1 MRILAFTCLILL
13 LVSCQKPA
21 GRACWKK
28 SGVQSE
34 SELPLDAFQYVSI
47 HDGIE
52 LILIQDTVNFL
63 TWEAGA
69 NLMNF
74 LEAQIIADTLSLKNL
89 NRCRFLRYKNGRV
102 KAYLHFKNIE
112 ELFLAN
118 SQSVSTANLWSADQ
132 LLVHLEEGVGKVH
145 LDLEVEKL
153 EIRNIYG
160 WQPLFLEGQ
169 CKALFVDFDGSAS
182 LNSMGLHIADS
193 VSFRSSSPISSQI
206 NVDGSILKAQLY
218 GPGDLY
224 YTGLPTAI
232 YKSEYN
238 TGKVRPK

>member
-1 MRILAFTCLILL
+1 MRILAFTCLIFLL
-13 LVSCQKPA
+13 TACQKPA

-28 SGVQSE
+28 SGVQTE
-34 SELPLDAFQYVSI
+34 SELTLDAFQYVRL

-63 TWEAGA
+63 KWEAGD

-74 LEAQIIADTLSLKNL
+74 LEAQIMADTLHLKNL
-89 NRCRFLRYKNGRV
+89 NHCRFLRYKNGKV
-102 KAYLHFKNIE
+102 KAYLHFKSIK

-118 SQSVSTANLWSADQ
+118 SESVSTSNLWSADQ
-132 LLVHLEEGVGKVH
+132 LLVHLEEGVGKVN
-145 LDLEVEKL
+145 LELEVDQL

-160 WQPLFLEGQ
+160 WQPLNLEGQ
-169 CKALFVDFDGSAS
+169 CKALFVDLDGSAS
-182 LNSMGLHIADS
+182 LNSSGLLVADS
-193 VSFRSSSPISSQI
+193 ISFRSSSPISSQI
-206 NVDGSILKAQLY
+206 NADGSILKAQLY

-224 YTGLPTAI
+224 YTGLPSAI